1 MKSQIIAVMKETFF
15 FKVEMYQGQSFDL
28 GVLLRNMV
36 FLYQEEELERPC
48 EVT

>member
-1 MKSQIIAVMKETFF
+1 
-15 FKVEMYQGQSFDL
+15 MYQGQSFDL

-36 FLYQEEELERPC
+36 FLYQEEELGRPC